1 MNALVKPEINM
12 AKKNG
17 DPLANI
23 IHDINLQ
30 KNKCELLLGDEEN
43 IEETMTLLEI
53 DLEKNPYENA
63 AIYYNQRAR

>member
-1 MNALVKPEINM
+1 MNALIKPEINM

-43 IEETMTLLEI
+43 IEETMTLIEI
-53 DLEKNPYENA
+53 DLDKNPYENA
-63 AIYYNQRAR
+63 ATYYNQRAK